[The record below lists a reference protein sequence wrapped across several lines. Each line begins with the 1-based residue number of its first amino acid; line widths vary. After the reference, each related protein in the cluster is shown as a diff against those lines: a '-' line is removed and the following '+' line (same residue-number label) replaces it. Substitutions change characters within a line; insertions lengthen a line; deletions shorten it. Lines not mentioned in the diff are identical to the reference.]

1 MAPQNYEKYSKP
13 LAPPNQR
20 KKKMASSS
28 EKKKKNPDLLREKYI
43 YIPDVWIFIFRKLKI

>member
-13 LAPPNQR
+13 LAPPNKR

-28 EKKKKNPDLLREKYI
+28 EKKKKILTSLERNI
-43 YIPDVWIFIFRKLKI
+43 YIFLMSGSSSLES

>member
-43 YIPDVWIFIFRKLKI
+43 YIFLMSGSSSLES